1 MFELS
6 HDMIAF
12 ASMCRFPKGF
22 VNEFFPSQAFDYAGW
37 HPGTWCVRYSEKKF
51 LIIAR
56 IILMGA
62 KSLDDFVLEWNSMQ

>member
-22 VNEFFPSQAFDYAGW
+22 VNELLSQAYKAGW

-62 KSLDDFVLEWNSMQ
+62 NLDDFVLEWNSMQ